1 MRAVA
6 GLAGSDRQGAD
17 IFVLFDVTCPD
28 PTVVGSITV
37 QPTPNRLAV
46 QKSLHP
52 SFRCFSTPLIK
63 LGAVY
68 AVKSHRQIVYLDSI
82 DIANEGN
89 LSMDPFPGKTRRDKC
104 KQAGDESCGDFVRV
118 GQ

>member
-1 MRAVA
+1 MWAIA

-17 IFVLFDVTCPD
+17 IFVLIDVTCPD
-28 PTVVGSITV
+28 PTVVGLITV

-52 SFRCFSTPLIK
+52 SFRRFSTPLIK

-68 AVKSHRQIVYLDSI
+68 ATNSHRQIVDLDSI
-82 DIANEGN
+82 HIANEGN
-89 LSMDPFPGKTRRDKC
+89 LSLDPFPGKTRRDKC
-104 KQAGDESCGDFVRV
+104 KQASDESCGDLVRA